1 MIPTNDIL
9 STLTM
14 IQMSGGGTYTNENKT
29 ITENGIYKPDDDVRW
44 DKVSVGVPGLYS
56 ELFENMPTFWGSEII
71 GDGWYVLLK
80 LDDSGSLKKDGWFYD
95 RDCITEDGVNRTV
108 FYRKTWTPF
117 LYLAMYYQGKFIYS
131 VNSPD
136 NLGGNNQ
143 WLKYIPSDHTSITDF
158 YIFEG
163 DHTLLGIENPSLT
176 FASSASTILQFSCKA
191 NVKYHSVYRD
201 GDTGEIRDESENT
214 NSRNIYLPF
223 YIDGRYSLTD
233 LSDGEFEQKLGDFI
247 ESVKKYY
254 FE

>member
-1 MIPTNDIL
+1 
-9 STLTM
+9 
-14 IQMSGGGTYTNENKT
+14 MSFIAGYIAGLEDGEDYSHEDKV
-29 ITENGIYKPDDDVRW
+29 IRGNGLYKPDDGVRW
-44 DKVSVGVPGLYS
+44 DEVTVDVPGLYS
-56 ELFENMPTFWGSEII
+56 ELFDNMPTFWGSEII

-80 LDDSGSLKKDGWFYD
+80 LDSSGSLKKDGWFYD
-95 RDCITEDGVNRTV
+95 RDYIIENGVNKTV
-108 FYRKTWTPF
+108 FYRKTWTPL
-117 LYLAMYYQGKFIYS
+117 LYLAVYYQGKFIYS
-131 VNSPD
+131 VNYPD

>member
-1 MIPTNDIL
+1 
-9 STLTM
+9 
-14 IQMSGGGTYTNENKT
+14 MSFIAGYIAGLEDGEDYSHEDKV
-29 ITENGIYKPDDDVRW
+29 IRGNGLYKPDDGVRW
-44 DKVSVGVPGLYS
+44 DEVTVDVPGLYS
-56 ELFENMPTFWGSEII
+56 ELFDNMPTFWGSEII

-80 LDDSGSLKKDGWFYD
+80 LDSSGSLKKDGWFYD

-117 LYLAMYYQGKFIYS
+117 LYLAVYYQGKFIYS
-131 VNSPD
+131 VNYPD
-136 NLGGNNQ
+136 NLGGNNH

-158 YIFEG
+158 YIFE
-163 DHTLLGIENPSLT
+163 DDYTLRGIKDPSLT
-176 FASSASTILQFSCKA
+176 FASSTSTILQFSCTA

-214 NSRNIYLPF
+214 NSRNIYLPL

-233 LSDGEFEQKLGDFI
+233 LSDGEFEQKSGDFI